1 MSFTNM
7 EEYHKSVLIKEVLEY
22 LNPRQGDEVVDATF
36 GFGGHSKEIL
46 QHIGNKGRLI
56 AIEQD
61 EDIIELVKNE
71 STDKR
76 ISIVNENFLHLA
88 SILKSRKI
96 KKVDK
101 ILFDL
106 GLSSYHFDTKKSG
119 FSFND
124 PTLDMRLDKKSVT
137 RASDLVNSL
146 PEKDLAD
153 LLFKNADEYYSRR
166 IAKAIVEK
174 RKTKKI
180 TSAKELAAIIS
191 ATVRKRGRTNS
202 ATKTFQA
209 LRIEVNNEL
218 GVLEKTL
225 PVAIN
230 HINKGGRIAVISF
243 HSKEDKIVKETFK
256 KFASLG
262 KIKLLTKKPVVAT
275 YEETKQN
282 PRSRSAKLRAAE
294 IIN

>member
-1 MSFTNM
+1 M

>member
-1 MSFTNM
+1 M
-7 EEYHKSVLIKEVLEY
+7 EEYHKSILMKEVLEY
-22 LNPRQGDEVVDATF
+22 LDPRQGDVIVDATF

-46 QHIGNKGRLI
+46 KHIGSRGRLI
-56 AIEQD
+56 GIEQD
-61 EDIIELVKNE
+61 EDVIELVKNE
-71 STDKR
+71 FTDKR
-76 ISIVNENFLHLA
+76 VSLVNENFLRLS
-88 SILKSRKI
+88 SILKNRKI
-96 KKVDK
+96 KKIDK

-106 GLSSYHFDTKKSG
+106 GLSSYHFDSKKSG

-124 PTLDMRLDKKSVT
+124 PILDMRLDKKSAT
-137 RASDLVNSL
+137 LASDLVNSL
-146 PEKDLAD
+146 SEKDLAD
-153 LLFKNADEYYSRR
+153 LLYQNADEYHSRR

-174 RKTKKI
+174 RKIRKI
-180 TSAKELAAIIS
+180 TSAKELALIIS
-191 ATVRKRGRTNS
+191 SAVRKKGRTHS

-218 GVLEKTL
+218 GVLEQTL

-256 KFASLG
+256 KFAGDG
-262 KIKLLTKKPVVAT
+262 KIQLLTKKPIVAP
-275 YEETKQN
+275 YEEIRQN